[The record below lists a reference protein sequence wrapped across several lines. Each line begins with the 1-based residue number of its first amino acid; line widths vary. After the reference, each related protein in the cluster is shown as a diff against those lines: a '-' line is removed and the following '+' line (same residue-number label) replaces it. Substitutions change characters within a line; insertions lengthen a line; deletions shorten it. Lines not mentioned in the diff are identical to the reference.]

1 MKYLILSIFLA
12 LGLTSAPL
20 RALAVSDNT
29 LTIYSEL
36 STAGKVSFSPN
47 LTFLNNLQPE
57 QKLIIGLES
66 DRIQIKILDKPGIK
80 MPSLRFIVNLDQ
92 LKILDISKIST
103 KEYTLDGV
111 NVVSEQL
118 KNTTASF
125 AVENIFPDSLWT
137 IELIFPKGVLK
148 PTFWSKLMYWSANSS
163 IIWFVISFLLLILV
177 NLFLLFVLFRRFYS
191 DFISRSKKTLR
202 APPTDLYSA
211 AVALLEHQ
219 YDTSRAI
226 SSGILYLAAR
236 GYLMVIKKNNH
247 FYIAKC
253 TEPPDYLALDCVIYN
268 LFFGRWFAWSA
279 KEIKIES
286 TMAIFNEM
294 AGEIYHFIYYDLQKR
309 HLFIKDYRMSIHKTR
324 VLGIFLFL
332 ISSILFVTSLN
343 ILPYPP
349 YASIVWVSL
358 IISSTIIIHIS
369 RSFSVRTNK
378 GTKERKHWQSFKN
391 YLSDG
396 SLATEHDLPMDI
408 YLHYAVALGCE
419 QQWITKFRTNKCPVW
434 FKNFDQDSSK
444 PDNLELVKFVLALC
458 HLINKYKPPEE
469 I

>member
-1 MKYLILSIFLA
+1 MH
-12 LGLTSAPL
+12 
-20 RALAVSDNT
+20 ALAISDNPP
-29 LTIYSEL
+29 TIYSEL
-36 STAGKVSFSPN
+36 STMGRVNFSQKSK
-47 LTFLNNLQPE
+47 FFNNHQPE
-57 QKLIIGLES
+57 QKLIIGLET
-66 DRIQIKILDKPGIK
+66 DRIQIKILDKPGIE
-80 MPSLRFIVNLDQ
+80 MQSLGFDVNLNQ
-92 LKILDISKIST
+92 LKISDISKIST
-103 KEYTLDGV
+103 REYTLNEV
-111 NVVSEQL
+111 SVISEQL

-125 AVENIFPDSLWT
+125 SAENIFPNSLWT

-163 IIWFVISFLLLILV
+163 IIWFVISFLLLIVV
-177 NLFLLFVLFRRFYS
+177 NVFLLFVLFRRFYS
-191 DFISRSKKTLR
+191 DFVSRSKRVLR
-202 APPTDLYSA
+202 APPTDLYSP

-253 TEPPDYLALDCVIYN
+253 DEPPDYLALDCVIYS

-286 TMAIFNEM
+286 TMAVFNEM

-309 HLFIKDYRMSIHKTR
+309 HLFIKDYRMAIHKTR

-332 ISSILFVTSLN
+332 ISFILFMISLD

-349 YASIVWVSL
+349 YASLVWLSL

-369 RSFSVRTNK
+369 KSFSVRTNK
-378 GTKERKHWQSFKN
+378 GTKERKRWQSFKN
-391 YLSDG
+391 YLSDDT
-396 SLATEHDLPMDI
+396 LATATDLPMDI
-408 YLHYAVALGCE
+408 YLHYAVALACE
-419 QQWITKFRTNKCPVW
+419 KQWISKFKTNKSPVW

-444 PDNLELVKFVLALC
+444 PDNLELVNFVLELC
-458 HLINKYKPPEE
+458 NLINKYKPPEE

>member
-1 MKYLILSIFLA
+1 MFLT
-12 LGLTSAPL
+12 LGLTIIPL
-20 RALAVSDNT
+20 HTLAVSDNAP
-29 LTIYSEL
+29 TIYSDI
-36 STAGKVSFSPN
+36 STTGKISFAQN
-47 LTFLNNLQPE
+47 FNFLNNLQPE

-80 MPSLRFIVNLDQ
+80 MQSLRFLVNLNQ
-92 LKILDISKIST
+92 LKISDISNIST
-103 KEYTLDGV
+103 REYTLDEGSL
-111 NVVSEQL
+111 VSEQL

-125 AVENIFPDSLWT
+125 STENIYPDSLWT

-163 IIWFVISFLLLILV
+163 IIWFVISFSLLILV
-177 NLFLLFVLFRRFYS
+177 NIFLLFVLFRRFYS
-191 DFISRSKKTLR
+191 DFVSRSKKVLH
-202 APPTDLYSA
+202 APPTDLYSP

-236 GYLMVIKKNNH
+236 GYLMVIKKHNH

-253 TEPPDYLALDCVIYN
+253 DEPPDYLALDCEIYN

-324 VLGIFLFL
+324 VLGILLFL
-332 ISSILFVTSLN
+332 VSSILFFISLN
-343 ILPYPP
+343 LLPYPP

-378 GTKERKHWQSFKN
+378 GTKERKRWQSFKN
-391 YLSDG
+391 YLSDD
-396 SLATEHDLPMDI
+396 SLATEHDLLMDI

-419 QQWITKFRTNKCPVW
+419 KQWITKFKTNKSPVW
-434 FKNFDQDSSK
+434 FKNFDRDSSK
-444 PDNLELVKFVLALC
+444 PDNLELVNFVLELC
-458 HLINKYKPPEE
+458 QLINKYKPPEE

>member
-1 MKYLILSIFLA
+1 MKYFILSIFLT
-12 LGLTSAPL
+12 LCLTVIPW
-20 RALAVSDNT
+20 RALAISDHPP
-29 LTIYSEL
+29 TIYSEL
-36 STAGKVSFSPN
+36 STAGRVSFSQNSTFIHN
-47 LTFLNNLQPE
+47 LEPE

-66 DRIQIKILDKPGIK
+66 DRIQIKILDKPGIE
-80 MPSLRFIVNLDQ
+80 MPSLRFLVNLNQ
-92 LKILDISKIST
+92 FKISDISKIST
-103 KEYTLDGV
+103 REYTLDEV
-111 NVVSEQL
+111 NVINEQL

-125 AVENIFPDSLWT
+125 SAENIYPDSLWT

-163 IIWFVISFLLLILV
+163 IIWFVISFSLLILV
-177 NLFLLFVLFRRFYS
+177 NLILLFVLFRRFYS
-191 DFISRSKKTLR
+191 DFVSRSKKVLY
-202 APPTDLYSA
+202 APPTDLYSP

-219 YDTSRAI
+219 NDTSRAI

-236 GYLMVIKKNNH
+236 GYLMIIKRNNH

-253 TEPPDYLALDCVIYN
+253 HEPPDYLALDCVIYS

-349 YASIVWVSL
+349 YASIVWLSL

-378 GTKERKHWQSFKN
+378 GTKERKRWQSFKN
-391 YLSDG
+391 YLSDD
-396 SLATEHDLPMDI
+396 SLATKHDLPMDI

-419 QQWITKFRTNKCPVW
+419 KQWITKFKTNKSPVW

-444 PDNLELVKFVLALC
+444 TDNLELVNFVLELC
-458 HLINKYKPPEE
+458 QLINKYKPPEE